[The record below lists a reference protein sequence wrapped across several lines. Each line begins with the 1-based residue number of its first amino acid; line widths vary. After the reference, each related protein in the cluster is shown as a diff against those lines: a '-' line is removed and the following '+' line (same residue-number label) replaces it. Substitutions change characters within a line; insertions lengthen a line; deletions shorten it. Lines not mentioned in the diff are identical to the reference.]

1 MITEY
6 LELGSLKDLLCGKQV
21 KLNFQ
26 EIVKVAK
33 DIAKG
38 MQHLQDN
45 RIVHRDLSA
54 RFFILF
60 CKLEIIEIETYW

>member
-21 KLNFQ
+21 KLTFQ
-26 EIVKVAK
+26 EIVKIAK

-54 RFFILF
+54 R
-60 CKLEIIEIETYW
+60 